1 MSTEIDR
8 RVVEMQFDNKDF
20 ERNVQTSLTTIEKL
34 KMALNFDGAKGL
46 DSITKAADKVDMSN
60 IVTQTQ
66 KVQVSFSA
74 LQIAGATMVSELT
87 KSFMNFGKNLWNS
100 SIGQAKSGGMAR
112 ALKIEQANFKMQALA
127 KNIDQVKNG
136 LITAEELIAQ
146 MAKAIDDSVTGTAYG
161 YDSAANVASQ
171 LMASGLTDSKRMYTY
186 LRGIAGAAAM
196 TGRSFDDIGNI
207 FSTVSSNGKL
217 MLQQV
222 RQFSASGLNVMAT
235 LGQQMGKT
243 EQQIS
248 EMISKGKIGFEDFAQ
263 AMYDAFGESA
273 GKADETY
280 AGVLSNVKA
289 QLSRLGQR
297 FAVPYIEN
305 MIPFLQKLKAA
316 IKQISATLAPIAD
329 RFDKIFGRLT
339 RWGAGVLENI
349 DYQKFTI
356 VFRGIENLAWS
367 VVMVFHTLKDAFD
380 DVFQKKTREQILE
393 AAKNF
398 ERLTEQILPT
408 EGAIKGLKGLFTAIL
423 TPVKVVL
430 KVFSTLTKHTKPIM
444 VALLK
449 VAYAVTSIFQVLE
462 PLALGF
468 IDFIDKLGLLDAVL
482 NIVSKTIVYVVSLF
496 EVLVIVIAG
505 LIKAIAESDRIKKIG
520 NDLKTVGLTIASVIV
535 RGLTKVL
542 ELISDIFAK
551 VNNNDGTSFL
561 SRMQRN
567 LALLWGTVVQLVE
580 SFGFWLNSMDS
591 AKGFKSI
598 INIIREFFDLIH
610 NFLVGN
616 DVEGNINGISNS
628 FKNLGDAIKECW
640 AKFKEQWDNI
650 DKGTLVMA
658 LFAMVMISLMLSI
671 KNLIDTTTGF
681 VSSMKNVSGILSD
694 IRKAIQNLGNFAGP
708 AQTILAF
715 AGAVAVVTNSL
726 ITLSKVEEKGS
737 LTKVAV
743 ILGSLMTIILGFTLA
758 IEIFSKKVV
767 ADEQIIDRSAMNLIA
782 ITGSIWLLVAAI
794 KSLANLEADTTK
806 IMTSIVAII
815 VLMGSMIAAMWAIK
829 KYTPEMVKG
838 TMAFITFATSI
849 MILTKA
855 IDIMDKIEFDHMT
868 DTLASLGTLII
879 AFGLAIGTA
888 GKASGWAA
896 LAISAF
902 TFSVITLFGMFLI
915 LAYIPM
921 ETIEAAIVRT
931 TNIFKMFIPLIITVG
946 VASKLASGGA
956 KVGAAL
962 SGIIL
967 SLTVFLMGFVAFVR
981 LTKGIDMGGA
991 YIYLVGII
999 GLITAAVA
1007 GITVIEAL
1015 ISEDA
1020 KNSRE
1025 VLRNANGA
1033 KATFD
1038 GIAKIIGSLAICM
1051 LSIGIAARL
1060 MNGVNIGALGM
1071 IAAYIAELGVIAIVL
1086 QNMSDSAKPSKS
1098 NIMGLVALLG
1108 SLGIVVGALIA
1119 FQFADPEKLIIG
1131 AETLFFALSGIA
1143 ILMAGLGIYKEAA
1156 DKSKLGKSKKSTIK
1170 DMIGTIAIF
1179 SLVASIVAGVAAA
1192 LIIVKDVPKDNLIA
1206 FGAFVTILTVVM
1218 GVMVS
1223 KFAGM
1228 PSDDYKNAL
1237 KGIGSVAL
1245 LIVGI
1250 AALAGIMKFLATIPA
1265 TTSVV
1270 RSVGQM
1276 ATIVG
1281 AMVILAIT
1289 LGVFTK
1295 VMKKNNVDGRW
1306 IKENAI
1312 SLNIAC
1318 LAFVTI
1324 AGSLALLQQ
1333 AYKDCDTGDLLH
1345 NTIAIGALFGE
1356 MAIALGVLSKFGKGT
1371 YSDMHKVS
1379 GSMALMSA
1387 GIIGIASAFAI
1398 LKKSGASVDDIYGY
1412 VGALSILMLAFSGM
1426 SVLLALFEPA
1436 TGALLAIAA
1445 ALASF
1450 GVAAASVG
1458 ADIFLVAQSIHT
1470 LADMTEQD
1478 IDRVVDSI
1486 IHFLGRFKEIEQ
1498 AFADALPH
1506 IFGAVQML
1514 FIGVGELVGALI
1526 GNITATA
1533 IVAFVAA
1540 LVANIDVILAGVYII
1555 LRKIVDF
1562 LLRDDV
1568 QQLIEDT
1575 FAVLAKSALRGL
1587 AGLFDGVRELLREI
1601 DNITVEEIIHFSNK
1615 DLVDLDSWNL
1625 KFRSMMNLYQKYASM
1640 DNMSEVDKENFE
1652 RLKQNINELIAEFD
1666 NHKWAYTDIN
1676 DKITG
1681 NIYKTQHGRLATL
1694 YEHVRQQFGDDNY
1707 ELYQQFIED
1716 LDDTNSESYAALFNQ
1731 YRKDYNTDWGSI
1743 LTAFSVEKETEFMN
1757 AFGKIW
1763 QMDKDYR
1770 SHQNDIKAT
1779 ELQLEIATGACA
1791 DFNKEANRTGIVT
1804 AGAASDI
1811 EDLGDSFYDTSESME
1826 ESDNWLSRWANNV
1839 AQRRKEVEEEIDN
1852 SGEVIENSIKT
1863 HVNDA
1868 GETINDFGE
1877 VVDDLTGGYDKLS
1890 YTTPN
1895 AIVAPK
1901 INKAAFAA
1909 INGEI
1914 NMVKE
1919 GMKGL
1924 NVAMDNVNV
1933 TSDEISDAG
1942 DETDEFKQAE
1952 ERAADASERV
1962 AQDIANLGKEFD
1974 GLNLSVAGVN
1984 VGFNDLLGGFK
1995 TVMSAAGLDTSW
2007 MDYIDQ
2013 AMGSNESSVKT
2024 ADYWREYWSEL
2035 VNIYEEVGEE
2045 MVVIGTKAR
2054 WAAED
2059 YASLEEAVNDSVKAG
2074 EEAHNNIW
2082 GSGIEEKADEIL
2094 KKTQDAIMGNAD
2106 ALGDLADAEGYAADY
2121 TDKLKDSIESTL
2133 DVFTEFNKEV
2143 KLTGREILANFYS
2156 QIDGVQSWQK
2166 ELEELAS
2173 RGMNKNFLNQLAEE
2187 GPKAYDRIHAFYN
2200 MTEAEMTLFNT
2211 MYAQKLMIQR
2221 SSQNQIRK
2229 TFVATGNMMEN
2240 ELDKFETSIDEQ
2252 YNDKLARAQA
2262 KAANSK
2268 AGTIA
2273 ESTQKSLDSMYEEI
2287 EKYEA
2292 DTEFIEQ
2299 WKDNIGS
2306 SSVKLDLM
2314 NAFSQ
2319 LGYSSIDAFAQ
2330 SMNFQKVMEKILQF
2344 KQTVK
2349 EQVKSSLN
2357 LFDEVK
2363 EVEEKDKMTTTEI
2376 LNNMEENLKRV
2387 GGWSNNLKKMIKMG
2401 FSEGLIEELRQ
2412 MGPESAEKVEA
2423 FVKMTAAEVK
2433 MANRYWGDSVQ
2444 LPESISD
2451 RLTDEYAKAGFEI
2464 SLGLKKGLDEGSEDF
2479 YEHFRT
2485 AGEDA
2490 SQGYVDGIDSEAA
2503 NEAMDQL
2510 GQNTLDRLMT
2520 KLDEHSPS
2528 REMMKIGMNAV
2539 AGYLIGLKRGIKGLG
2554 TFTNEL
2560 GSKVMDGFTKN
2571 ISFTDTMSTDINDVL
2586 NTMTDKLYNVGNAAS
2601 MIDMNDIYEPVIR
2614 PVWDTTA
2621 IENGFT
2627 TIDQLLS
2634 GKTISLKAVN
2644 DAAQRSGP
2652 SQDAVMITNAINN
2665 LYNEQRII
2673 RGEINSINSNVASLG
2688 NRIDGMYVRLDGNA
2702 LVGQIVSPMDKAMG
2716 KKVVTQKRGRV

>member
-66 KVQVSFSA
+66 RVQVSFSA
-74 LQIAGATMVSELT
+74 LQVAGATMVSELT

-136 LITAEELIAQ
+136 LITAEELIAE

-305 MIPFLQKLKAA
+305 MIPFLQQLKAS

-380 DVFQKKTREQILE
+380 EVFQKKTREQILE

-408 EGAIKGLKGLFTAIL
+408 EGAIKGLRGLFTAIL
-423 TPVKVVL
+423 APVKVVL

-444 VALLK
+444 VALLR
-449 VAYAVTSIFQVLE
+449 VAYAITSIFQVLE

-468 IDFIDKLGLLDAVL
+468 VDFIDKLGLLDAVL
-482 NIVSKTIVYVVSLF
+482 NIVSKTIVYVISLF
-496 EVLVIVIAG
+496 EVLIIVIAG

-520 NDLKTVGLTIASVIV
+520 NDLKTIGWTIVGVIV
-535 RGLTKVL
+535 HGLTKVL

-567 LALLWGTVVQLVE
+567 LALLWGTVVQLAE
-580 SFGFWLNSMDS
+580 SFGFWLNSMDT

-598 INIIREFFDLIH
+598 INIVREFFDLIH

-640 AKFKEQWDNI
+640 AKFKEQWDTI

-758 IEIFSKKVV
+758 IEIFSKKVTG
-767 ADEQIIDRSAMNLIA
+767 DEQIIDRSAMNLIA
-782 ITGSIWLLVAAI
+782 ITGSIWLLVSAI

-902 TFSVITLFGMFLI
+902 TFSVITLFGIFLI

-999 GLITAAVA
+999 GLITATIA

-1033 KATFD
+1033 KATFE
-1038 GIAKIIGSLAICM
+1038 GIANIIGSLAICM
-1051 LSIGIAARL
+1051 ISIGIAARL
-1060 MNGVNIGALGM
+1060 MNGVNIGALAM
-1071 IAAYIAELGVIAIVL
+1071 IALYIAELGVIAIVL

-1119 FQFADPEKLIIG
+1119 FQFADPEKLIVG
-1131 AETLFFALSGIA
+1131 ATTLFFALSGIA

-1156 DKSKLGKSKKSTIK
+1156 DKSKMGKSKKATIK
-1170 DMIGTIAIF
+1170 DMLGTIAIL

-1192 LIIVKDVPKDNLIA
+1192 LIIVKDIPKDNIIA

-1218 GVMVS
+1218 GIMVS

-1237 KGIGSVAL
+1237 KGIGSVSL
-1245 LIVGI
+1245 LIVGV
-1250 AALAGIMKFLATIPA
+1250 AALAGVMKFISTVPSNTRSLERM
-1265 TTSVV
+1265 VV
-1270 RSVGQM
+1270 L
-1276 ATIVG
+1276 VG
-1281 AMVILAIT
+1281 AMVILAVT
-1289 LGVFTK
+1289 LGIFTK
-1295 VMKKNNVDGRW
+1295 TMKKNNVDGRW
-1306 IKENAI
+1306 IWENAI
-1312 SLNIAC
+1312 SMNIAC

-1333 AYKDCDTGDLLH
+1333 AYKECDPEDLLH

-1371 YSDMHKVS
+1371 YSDMLKVS
-1379 GSMALMSA
+1379 GSMALMST
-1387 GIIGIASAFAI
+1387 GIIGIAAAFAI

-1412 VGALSILMLAFSGM
+1412 VGALSVLMLAFSGM

-1445 ALASF
+1445 ALAGF

-1458 ADIFLVAQSIHT
+1458 ADIYLVAQSIHT

-1514 FIGVGELVGALI
+1514 FIGIGELVGALI

-1540 LVANIDVILAGVYII
+1540 LVANIDVILSGVYIV

-1575 FAVLAKSALRGL
+1575 FAVIAKSALRGL
-1587 AGLFDGVRELLREI
+1587 AGLFDGVNELLHEF

-1625 KFRSMMNLYQKYASM
+1625 KFRSMMDLYQKYASM

-1652 RLKQNINELIAEFD
+1652 RLKHNINELIAEFD

-1681 NIYKTQHGRLATL
+1681 NIFKTQHGRLATL

-1731 YRKDYNTDWGSI
+1731 YRKDYDTDWGTI

-1763 QMDKDYR
+1763 DLDQKYR
-1770 SHQNDIKAT
+1770 EHQNDIKAA

-1804 AGAASDI
+1804 AGAASEI
-1811 EDLGDSFYDTSESME
+1811 EDLGDSFYNTSESMD

-1839 AQRRKEVEEEIDN
+1839 AQRSKEAEESVDN
-1852 SGEVIENSIKT
+1852 SGEAIENSIKT

-1868 GETINDFGE
+1868 GETINEFGE

-1924 NVAMDNVNV
+1924 NVAMDDVNV
-1933 TSDEISDAG
+1933 TSNEISDAG

-1974 GLNLSVAGVN
+1974 NLNLSVAGVN

-1995 TVMSAAGLDTSW
+1995 AVMDAAGMDTSW
-2007 MDYIDQ
+2007 LDYIEQ
-2013 AMGSNESSVKT
+2013 ANEANESAVKT
-2024 ADYWREYWSEL
+2024 ADYWRDYWSRMEWQYDDEAGEDRL
-2035 VNIYEEVGEE
+2035 V
-2045 MVVIGTKAR
+2045 AR
-2054 WAAED
+2054 WVGR
-2059 YASLEEAVNDSVKAG
+2059 YKSLEEAVNDSVKAG

-2094 KKTQDAIMGNAD
+2094 KKTQDAILNNAD
-2106 ALGDLADAEGYAADY
+2106 ALGDLTDAEGYAIDY
-2121 TDKLKDSIESTL
+2121 TDKLKESIESTL

-2156 QIDGVQSWQK
+2156 QIDGVQTWQK
-2166 ELEELAS
+2166 ELEALAS

-2229 TFVATGNMMEN
+2229 TFVATGNMMED
-2240 ELDKFETSIDEQ
+2240 ELDKFETSIGEQ
-2252 YNDKLARAQA
+2252 YDEKLARAQA

-2287 EKYEA
+2287 EKYES

-2299 WKDNIGS
+2299 WKDYIGS

-2433 MANRYWGDSVQ
+2433 TANQYWGESVQ

-2490 SQGYVDGIDSEAA
+2490 SQGYVDGIDAEAA

-2539 AGYLIGLKRGIKGLG
+2539 AGYLIGLKKGIKGLG
-2554 TFTNEL
+2554 VFTNEL

-2673 RGEINSINSNVASLG
+2673 RGEINSINSNVSSLG